1 MCGKVKTNYGNKF
14 MSNEQNQSDAK
25 AHPVDTLVIPTAWLH
40 ESDGRIDVIPNELK
54 DIWLKVRPSQ
64 VEHYTVPLYLQ
75 SKRSPI
81 CTQQAIDMCRSVG
94 LDPEQNGNI
103 LKLVRLIEV
112 AHGIKV

>member
-1 MCGKVKTNYGNKF
+1 
-14 MSNEQNQSDAK
+14 MSNEQNESDAK

-40 ESDGRIDVIPNELK
+40 DSDGRIDVIPNELK
-54 DIWLKVRPSQ
+54 NIWLNVRPSQ
-64 VEHYTVPLYLQ
+64 VEHYTIPLYIQ

-94 LDPEQNGNI
+94 LDPELNGNI
-103 LKLVRLIEV
+103 LKLVRLVEA